1 LPLESLKSLQ
11 LLRPTVYTIYLAVGS
26 SCEFAP
32 APITRLPSA
41 SDSSS
46 FRFLKWEEER
56 MTTWP
61 SVCVWGLHTV
71 LLPLSRFRM
80 CRQQQ
85 QGPEYLVKLWRLW
98 NGSVIDGD
106 QNCSFSTISESC
118 LIALPLFRESR
129 WAETER
135 EGGTAL
141 ICSQRVI
148 NRECPAKQM
157 MIHGHPSLTTLQYVC
172 VWAIYN
178 IIWHRGREW
187 WANQKFLALAD
198 VHLLAVRPKGEFRSS
213 IHRPDRCEAPVS
225 CPLFSVCV
233 CVCVCIID
241 KTRRR
246 MAPAK
251 NVVVLLN

>member
-46 FRFLKWEEER
+46 SFRFLKWEGER
-56 MTTWP
+56 RTTWP

-98 NGSVIDGD
+98 NGSVIDGG

-135 EGGTAL
+135 EGGLPWFVASEL
-141 ICSQRVI
+141 
-148 NRECPAKQM
+148 
-157 MIHGHPSLTTLQYVC
+157 LTGNAQLNKWWSTDILP
-172 VWAIYN
+172 WLLSN
-178 IIWHRGREW
+178 I
-187 WANQKFLALAD
+187 
-198 VHLLAVRPKGEFRSS
+198 
-213 IHRPDRCEAPVS
+213 
-225 CPLFSVCV
+225 CV
-233 CVCVCIID
+233 CGPYII
-241 KTRRR
+241 
-246 MAPAK
+246 
-251 NVVVLLN
+251 